1 MSVHAY
7 PISALVGDY
16 LRAAAG
22 FVPSAA
28 VLLTMPVGAVGGIVL
43 GGLAALF
50 GAFGLSTLL
59 RHLTRI
65 ERTEEGLVAGGPWRR
80 AIRWDA
86 LDRMKLAYYAT
97 ARDRKNGW
105 LQLDLR
111 AGAARLRVDSRI
123 DGFSELVARAA
134 DAASSRGLHLSEATL
149 TNLEALG
156 LGVAAGPRSA
166 PMRAAT

>member
-7 PISALVGDY
+7 PLSALVGDY
-16 LRAAAG
+16 LRAAVG

-28 VLLTMPVGAVGGIVL
+28 VLLTMPVGIGGAVVL
-43 GGLAALF
+43 GGLAVLF
-50 GAFGLSTLL
+50 GTFGLATLL
-59 RHLTRI
+59 RQLTRI
-65 ERTEEGLVAGGPWRR
+65 ERTADGLVCAGPWRR
-80 AIRWDA
+80 ALSWQA

-111 AGAARLRVDSRI
+111 AGAVRLRIDSRI
-123 DGFSELVARAA
+123 EGFTELVATAA
-134 DAASSRGLHLSEATL
+134 GAAGNRGLHLSEATL

-156 LGVAAGPRSA
+156 LGLAAAPPLSA
-166 PMRAAT
+166 LT